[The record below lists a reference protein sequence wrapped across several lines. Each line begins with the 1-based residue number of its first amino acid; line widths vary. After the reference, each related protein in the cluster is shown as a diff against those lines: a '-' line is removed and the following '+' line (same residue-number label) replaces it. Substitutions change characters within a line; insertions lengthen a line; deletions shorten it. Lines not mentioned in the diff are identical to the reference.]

1 MQMPENY
8 RAKAEE
14 CLREAEHAAGSERLQ
29 FIMMAQRW
37 FELAEFFAPPRP
49 DDGDRGGKLS
59 VQRSTRS

>member
-14 CLREAEHAAGSERLQ
+14 CLREAEHASGSERLQ

-37 FELAEFFAPPRP
+37 FELAEFFTPYLQ
-49 DDGDRGGKLS
+49 DEGDRPGTSSAQESPRG
-59 VQRSTRS
+59 